1 MPDTDDEL
9 NDWGLAFVE
18 QLDREFVGDEEYEG
32 GDVEYIMAQIDDKHP
47 EITEAQYDWLEDYY
61 GEA

>member
-1 MPDTDDEL
+1 MPKNDDEL

-18 QLDREFVGDEEYEG
+18 ALDRDFAGDEEYEG
-32 GDVEYIMAQIDDKHP
+32 GDVEYIMQAIADKHP
-47 EITEAQYDWLEDYY
+47 EITDAQYDWLEDYY